1 MINGKIFIERIRC
14 VEKTLITRIQ
24 RAKKIVT
31 IGCHVDIHKQKSA
44 RFLSSISAIILCIYN
59 AY

>member
-1 MINGKIFIERIRC
+1 MCRKNVDNKNTASK
-14 VEKTLITRIQ
+14 KT
-24 RAKKIVT
+24 IVT

-59 AY
+59 AC